1 MEYGAADAG
10 ISAARSGGPPHFRPA
25 TPQARS
31 TLKGIATEPAI
42 ILARC
47 PQGRSQKRSGARDAS
62 QNRNSH
68 SGFVLFAALSAV
80 SFAQTSNSGGVN
92 PKAEGIGSTSST
104 HNPRPSS
111 PGPTGMEKG
120 KATGSEM
127 GTDTS
132 THNPSENTPTHD
144 PSEKR

>member
-1 MEYGAADAG
+1 MHRKIG
-10 ISAARSGGPPHFRPA
+10 
-25 TPQARS
+25 TPVV
-31 TLKGIATEPAI
+31 TL
-42 ILARC
+42 
-47 PQGRSQKRSGARDAS
+47 
-62 QNRNSH
+62 
-68 SGFVLFAALSAV
+68 VLFGTLIAV
-80 SFAQTSNSGGVN
+80 SFAQTSNSGGVD
-92 PKAEGIGSTSST
+92 PTAEGIGSTSST

-127 GTDTS
+127 STDTS